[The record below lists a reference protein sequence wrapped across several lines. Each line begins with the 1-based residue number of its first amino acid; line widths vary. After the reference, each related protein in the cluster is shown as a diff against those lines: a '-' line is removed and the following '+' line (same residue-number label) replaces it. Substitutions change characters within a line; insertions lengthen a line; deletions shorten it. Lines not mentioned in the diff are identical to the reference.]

1 MGQSIM
7 GSSMVGPNG
16 QKINI
21 LKNAHQNVQQQLE
34 EHRGFIEAKK
44 AREEKEKKAKQD
56 KLDKKN
62 KQQPQNL
69 MS

>member
-1 MGQSIM
+1 
-7 GSSMVGPNG
+7 
-16 QKINI
+16 